1 MEAGFYRGAE
11 KKARNFVS
19 IHREFRAPAGSG
31 ERLTVSAGAATR
43 QVDRRKCAPCR
54 FGQGLLYKQYNIY
67 LETTGIAMIRPL
79 KIRKW
84 GGSYGVT
91 LPKRLL
97 DALGVGE
104 GDVLYPVRTPNGVE
118 LTPYDP
124 DFEQALEA
132 SREFMRRYPNAMKKL
147 AKG

>member
-1 MEAGFYRGAE
+1 MT
-11 KKARNFVS
+11 K
-19 IHREFRAPAGSG
+19 
-31 ERLTVSAGAATR
+31 
-43 QVDRRKCAPCR
+43 
-54 FGQGLLYKQYNIY
+54 
-67 LETTGIAMIRPL
+67 PL

-97 DALGVGE
+97 DDLGVGE
-104 GDVLYPVRTPNGVE
+104 GDTLFPVRTPTGIE

-132 SREFMRRYPNAMKKL
+132 SRDFMRRYPNAMKKL
-147 AKG
+147 AEG